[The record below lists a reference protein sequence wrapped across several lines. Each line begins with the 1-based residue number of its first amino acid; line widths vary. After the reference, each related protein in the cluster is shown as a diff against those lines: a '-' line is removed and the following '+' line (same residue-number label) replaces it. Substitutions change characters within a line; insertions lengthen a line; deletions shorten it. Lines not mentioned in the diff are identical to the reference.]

1 MILVFKEQLHIIC
14 FIYEDTIQEYFFQ
27 PTTNTNLN
35 VDEYSKKRI
44 NFMLTKKKKEDMFFL
59 CYTCQESSFHYIMDT
74 KTGIQSEKKLNRIK
88 PGRKL

>member
-27 PTTNTNLN
+27 STTNTNFN

-44 NFMLTKKKKEDMFFL
+44 NFMLTKKKKEDMFFFML
-59 CYTCQESSFHYIMDT
+59 HMS
-74 KTGIQSEKKLNRIK
+74 GIFFPLHHGYQNWYSI
-88 PGRKL
+88 